1 MSYRSKKNLA
11 GKMHEVVE
19 SEEKRDKYLLAAAN
33 YGFLTVGKGKDLTE
47 KQYHYLKTTGGS
59 IAVRQQAVAAVT
71 DGTGRV
77 GKPFGVY
84 TSGIPGSPMRA
95 VCDASKQERNLRY
108 VMDTGLE
115 LADCQNIKKVC
126 GYFLTITIPN
136 VDLDELEAAFPELGK
151 KGSRFVKSLYDANKR
166 GNGATLTGWFGDQ
179 VHVLG
184 TLLKLETTVNKDCLK
199 HHIGSGIF
207 HPHLHL
213 LILTDGPLNIPITK
227 ADLFEK
233 WQERNPSLKLSPDAF
248 KLESVYSHNDVELG
262 SGAELKSAAVEA
274 AKYTVKPDFYK
285 HFLRNPTKFGAKV
298 AAELL
303 KATKHVHALRAAGLI
318 ALAQGYLALTRKQKG
333 LYEASMAGGYMS
345 DNQDQSL
352 DDVYVPDI
360 YTKLAVMRS
369 GHLISEREL
378 SDKELLGAN
387 RSLLEGAVL
396 GDYARLVWPD
406 TKRGRL
412 YKYLFEHT
420 AFMKNRQDLENRLKL
435 WAEARG
441 LQYSR
446 AFVTYQDA
454 LDSGDKD
461 AINDAK
467 QVLAR
472 LDEQINDLHRLQA
485 ALPDDLSEI
494 RYTDLHRLGK
504 LLAMFDK
511 MRRLRCHIVWDQ
523 DKNTPRPV
531 FGSSV
536 DASDDAEKVLCEMY
550 LNNDLQTFRYLPPE
564 ICAAYETWRKTGKL
578 YSDKGDERSFSGVA
592 DVNWNVMQDKVADLA
607 GKKHKAAFLKSIYE
621 PVEPVKSEPAN
632 IDLDDIFALADAGL
646 M

>member
-1 MSYRSKKNLA
+1 MSYRSRKHLP
-11 GKMHEVVE
+11 GKINEVVV

-33 YGFLTVGKGKDLTE
+33 YNFLTVGKGKDLTE
-47 KQYHYLKTTGGS
+47 KQYHYLKATGGS
-59 IAVRQQAVAAVT
+59 IAVRQQAVVAVT

-108 VMDTGLE
+108 VMDTALE

-136 VDLDELEAAFPELGK
+136 VDLDELETAFPELGK
-151 KGSRFVKSLYDANKR
+151 NGSRFVKSLYDANKR
-166 GNGATLTGWFGDQ
+166 GNGAVLTGYFGDQ

-213 LILTDGPLNIPITK
+213 LILTDGPLNIPATK
-227 ADLFEK
+227 ADLFKK
-233 WQERNPSLKLSPDAF
+233 WQERNPTLKLSPDAF

-262 SGAELKSAAVEA
+262 AGGALRSAAVEA

-285 HFLRNPTKFGAKV
+285 NFAKNPSKFGAKV

-303 KATKHVHALRAAGLI
+303 KATKHVHALRAAGLV

-345 DNQDQSL
+345 NNQEQSL

-369 GHLISEREL
+369 GHLISERQL
-378 SDKELLGAN
+378 SDRELLGAN

-396 GDYARLVWPD
+396 GNCQRLVWPD

-441 LQYSR
+441 YQYDR
-446 AFVTYQDA
+446 AFNAYQDA
-454 LDSGDKD
+454 LDAGDD
-461 AINDAK
+461 EAIIDAK
-467 QVLAR
+467 QALAR
-472 LDEQINDLHRLQA
+472 LDEQINDLHRLQN
-485 ALPDDLSEI
+485 ALPDDLSKI
-494 RYTDLHRLGK
+494 QYTDLHRLGK
-504 LLAMFDK
+504 LMAMFDK
-511 MRRLRCHIVWDQ
+511 MQRLKCRIIWDQ

-531 FGSSV
+531 FGGSA
-536 DASDDAEKVLCEMY
+536 DANDDVEKVLCEMY

-578 YSDKGDERSFSGVA
+578 YSDKGDEKAFSGVA
-592 DVNWNVMQDKVADLA
+592 DVNWTVMQDVVADLA
-607 GKKHKAAFLKSIYE
+607 GKQNKAAFLQSLEPAEPAKPE
-621 PVEPVKSEPAN
+621 PV
-632 IDLDDIFALADAGL
+632 DLDDIFAMTVAA